1 MKKTVAK
8 YLCIILSVAMLVTA
22 LPLTVYAE
30 DNVTEKKVGSA
41 DELAAACT
49 EINTN
54 GGKYVINLTGNI
66 IGGHIDI
73 KKSGAV
79 VTVNGNGHAI
89 TKNNVVVYVSDGA
102 TVNLSGGSSTLTLQG
117 SVEPHTTLKNND
129 DPGLIYVLPG
139 STCTMSDNVTLKNHK
154 GNNYLGGGVTVEG
167 GTFVMNGGTIE
178 NCGIDGGS
186 VCYGGGVA
194 VFNGGY
200 FEMNGGTI
208 SKCYAITDYVE
219 ENSLYKNSYSG
230 IGGGVFVTDASVF
243 TMNGGTI
250 SNNTATNFGGGV
262 AMTLSDIETQTDPNT
277 GKEIIDPD
285 TGKGYVDL
293 GNPRS
298 KVTINSGT
306 LSRNI
311 AKYGAGIFVSGLIYA
326 FADVFY
332 HKPLVAGDS
341 ENPGLYINGG
351 ENKTVEISSNKADE
365 MGGGVMING
374 LKDTRKAQI
383 HNTKII
389 NNTAAKGAGVMN
401 YSYWTQLDID
411 GCTISGNKATSNGG
425 GIMAEENSDK
435 GYTSIKNTT
444 IKDNTSGNR
453 GAGVYYD
460 IKSEIRVSGADI
472 IQNNKFDGKQ
482 NNLNI
487 FSHKKPVTVAGDL
500 TGSQIGLSDPSLWD
514 DGKEDIAADAVST
527 LRLTDC
533 YKSNNDNLIPDKAFT
548 SDHESWY
555 VDFGDKFD
563 SETTVYR
570 YTAKKYNNS
579 LGLSE
584 GYNINTRDNGDLFI
598 KVPSTTFSGYTE
610 NVGSLY
616 KELCDL
622 YGKNDRYTYVR
633 DYELYGY
640 LSDYPGKIYYDSI
653 IKTYVAVF
661 RMKNS
666 SIFVLTSSD
675 SNSFV
680 NYEYDKKLFM
690 ASGNVQKFLDGEE
703 NVLCL
708 KIYNYY
714 NEANIPGLFNEFTEE
729 ELEYDEPLDFGN
741 SDTKTVYKINEY
753 GFATTKYVI
762 EKGSEEKEG
771 SYDYTNEVRLVRK
784 DINYHINN
792 EEIDDNYNNND
803 IFTSYVR
810 DAIGKD
816 IKVGDTIEKFYT
828 IPEVKATK
836 TNSCPY
842 IFKGWYYDPDNDNDT
857 HPVTFGTD
865 KYSKDI
871 YAHWIK
877 VEDVEQDEKD
887 DNELPPG
894 YNGIYGGFDLAGV
907 QVREGI
913 RDTNFGYEKM
923 PGGLRFV
930 TSLNMDVVNQINA
943 IKPNKNNIE
952 YGYVAATNKGW
963 IDYHSKDANRKLQY
977 VSETANGIDTSSDK
991 AENKNYFGFASN
1003 INCTSRRTNSGGI
1016 VKEDHRNF
1024 DGYLLYTLVI
1034 TYENVEESAKAKDT
1048 NVLARPYIRYWDA
1061 NGLERV
1067 AYSEYRGNSNTLG
1080 GCYTCYNA
1088 IAGNN

>member
-1 MKKTVAK
+1 
-8 YLCIILSVAMLVTA
+8 MLFTA

-30 DNVTEKKVGSA
+30 DSVFNVSTAEQLSDA
-41 DELAAACT
+41 YTA
-49 EINTN
+49 INNGN
-54 GGKYVINLTGNI
+54 GGEYTINLTADI
-66 IGGHIDI
+66 IDGQVDI
-73 KKSGAV
+73 TKSGAV
-79 VTVNGNGHAI
+79 VTVIGNGHFIKAPSQ
-89 TKNNVVVYVSDGA
+89 VVYVENGA

-117 SVEPHTTLKNND
+117 SVDPHITPKNTD
-129 DPGLIYVLPG
+129 DPGIIYVLPG
-139 STCTMSDNVTLKNHK
+139 STCTMSANVTLKNRK
-154 GNNYLGGGVTVEG
+154 GNNYLGGGVSVSG

-178 NCGIDGGS
+178 NCGIEGGS

-208 SKCYAITDYVE
+208 SKCYATTEFVE

-230 IGGGVFVTDASVF
+230 IGGGVFVSDASVF

-262 AMTLSDIETQTDPNT
+262 AMTLSDIETETDPNT
-277 GKEIIDPD
+277 GKEKIDPK
-285 TGKGYVDL
+285 TGKGYADF

-306 LSRNI
+306 LSGNI
-311 AKYGAGIFVSGLIYA
+311 AKNGAGIFISGLIYA
-326 FADVFY
+326 FADIIHHV
-332 HKPLVAGDS
+332 PLVAGDT

-365 MGGGVMING
+365 MGGGVMIIG
-374 LKDTRKAQI
+374 LRDTRKAQI
-383 HNTKII
+383 KNAAIKD
-389 NNTAAKGAGVMN
+389 NTAIKGAGIMN
-401 YSYWTQLDID
+401 YSYWTNLDID

-444 IKDNTSGNR
+444 IKDNTSGDR

-460 IKSEIRVSGADI
+460 KKSEIRVSGADI

-500 TGSQIGLSDPSLWD
+500 TGSQIGLSDPTLWD

-570 YTAKKYNNS
+570 YKANKFDNNLGLDEGFFVKYNQETGDDYIKFDATFSDEGKSSSEIIEELNKRFIN
-579 LGLSE
+579 E
-584 GYNINTRDNGDLFI
+584 GYTH
-598 KVPSTTFSGYTE
+598 VM
-610 NVGSLY
+610 
-616 KELCDL
+616 
-622 YGKNDRYTYVR
+622 
-633 DYELYGY
+633 DYYY
-640 LSDYPGKIYYDSI
+640 RNYSAYPGKIYKDPKSGIYIAMLKVGDW
-653 IKTYVAVF
+653 TVYVFTHDDLGYLQNNIGGYSLLQGAGNAQNFDGGEKGKV
-661 RMKNS
+661 
-666 SIFVLTSSD
+666 VLVSHGFFD
-675 SNSFV
+675 DDGSFFEGV
-680 NYEYDKKLFM
+680 T
-690 ASGNVQKFLDGEE
+690 A
-703 NVLCL
+703 
-708 KIYNYY
+708 
-714 NEANIPGLFNEFTEE
+714 TEE
-729 ELEYDEPLDFGN
+729 ELEYAEPLDFGN
-741 SDTKTVYKINEY
+741 SDTKTVYKINDY

-792 EEIDDNYNNND
+792 DEIDDNYNNND
-803 IFTSYVR
+803 IFTSYVKQ
-810 DAIGKD
+810 AIGKD
-816 IKVGDTIEKFYT
+816 IKVGDTIEAFYK

-842 IFKGWYYDPDNDNDT
+842 IFKGWYYDPENDIDT

-877 VEDVEQDEKD
+877 VEDVAKDEED

-913 RDTNFGYEKM
+913 RDTNYGYEKM

-930 TSLNMDVVNQINA
+930 TSLNMDVVNQIKA
-943 IKPNKNNIE
+943 IKSNNIE

-963 IDYHSKDANRKLQY
+963 IDYHSKDANANRKLQY
-977 VSETANGIDTSSDK
+977 ASTNTNGIDTSSDK
-991 AENKNYFGFASN
+991 AANENYFGFASN
-1003 INCTSRRTNSGGI
+1003 IDCTSRKTNGSGK
-1016 VKEDHRNF
+1016 VEKDHRNF
-1024 DGYLLYTLVI
+1024 NGYLLYTLVI
-1034 TYENVEESAKAKDT
+1034 TYENVEDEESAKNTK
-1048 NVLARPYIRYWDA
+1048 VLARPYIKYLDA

-1080 GCYTCYNA
+1080 GCYTSYNA

>member
-30 DNVTEKKVGSA
+30 DSVTVKAVGSA
-41 DELAAACT
+41 ADLKTVCD

-54 GGKYVINLTGNI
+54 GGKYTINLTADI
-66 IGGHIDI
+66 IDGQVDI
-73 KKSGAV
+73 TKSGAV
-79 VTVNGNGHAI
+79 VTVNGNGKTI
-89 TKNNVVVYVSDGA
+89 TNNRTAVFVSDGA
-102 TVNLSGGSSTLTLQG
+102 KVILGDGKSDLI
-117 SVEPHTTLKNND
+117 LKGTDTFINGVTND
-129 DPGLIYVLPG
+129 CPGLIDVLPD
-139 STCTMSDNVTLKNHK
+139 STCEMNKNVTVKDRK
-154 GNNYLGGGVTVEG
+154 GQNYLGAGATVEG
-167 GTFVMNGGTIE
+167 GTFVMNGGIID

-194 VFNGGY
+194 VYNGGH
-200 FEMNGGTI
+200 FTMNGGTI
-208 SKCYAITDYVE
+208 SNCYAITEFVE

-262 AMTLSDIETQTDPNT
+262 AMTLSDIETKTDPDT
-277 GKEIIDPD
+277 GEEIIDPN

-306 LSRNI
+306 LSGNN
-311 AKYGAGIFVSGLIYA
+311 AKNGAGIFVSGLIYA
-326 FADVFY
+326 FADIFRRVPFD
-332 HKPLVAGDS
+332 AGNI

-365 MGGGVMING
+365 MGGGVMIIG
-374 LKDTRKAQI
+374 LRDTRKAQI

-389 NNTAAKGAGVMN
+389 NNTATKGAGVMN

-425 GIMAEENSDK
+425 GVCAINNKDNGAK
-435 GYTSIKNTT
+435 TIIKNTT
-444 IKDNTSGNR
+444 ISGNISGDR
-453 GAGVYYD
+453 GAGIYYD
-460 IKSEIRVSGADI
+460 GDSELHISGKDI
-472 IQNNKFDGKQ
+472 VQNNTYNGVL
-482 NNLNI
+482 NNLNV
-487 FSHKKPVTVAGDL
+487 FDKDKPVYVDGDL
-500 TGSQIGLSDPSLWD
+500 TGSQIGLSDPMLWD
-514 DGKEDIAADAVST
+514 DGKEDIAADAVSCDY
-527 LRLTDC
+527 LTNG
-533 YKSNNDNLIPDKAFT
+533 YKANNDTLIPYNAFT

-555 VDFGDKFD
+555 VDYG
-563 SETTVYR
+563 TTKEITVPTGESYYK
-570 YTAKKYNNS
+570 YTAQKYTVQSITDSGISCAGEKISVKANTFSSGIATNPTVFKNEVLSRFQTSKYDNYGDDIDQNGYHWYYFLNS
-579 LGLSE
+579 GNDTMVYVVFLNE
-584 GYNINTRDNGDLFI
+584 YNVQILPNGKAVLKTSTGHQAQYANSGEFVYEYASKATRDNVVYSSDY
-598 KVPSTTFSGYTE
+598 TTFD
-610 NVGSLY
+610 V
-616 KELCDL
+616 K
-622 YGKNDRYTYVR
+622 
-633 DYELYGY
+633 
-640 LSDYPGKIYYDSI
+640 
-653 IKTYVAVF
+653 
-661 RMKNS
+661 
-666 SIFVLTSSD
+666 
-675 SNSFV
+675 
-680 NYEYDKKLFM
+680 
-690 ASGNVQKFLDGEE
+690 
-703 NVLCL
+703 
-708 KIYNYY
+708 Y
-714 NEANIPGLFNEFTEE
+714 NEAISEDKNVYDYDELGHIISKTVISKASE
-729 ELEYDEPLDFGN
+729 ELVGIE
-741 SDTKTVYKINEY
+741 
-753 GFATTKYVI
+753 TTEI
-762 EKGSEEKEG
+762 L
-771 SYDYTNEVRLVRK
+771 DYTNEVRLVRK

-792 EEIDDNYNNND
+792 DEIDDNYNNND
-803 IFTSYVR
+803 IFTSYVE
-810 DAIGKD
+810 AATKE
-816 IKVGDTIEKFYT
+816 IKVGDTIEEFYT

-842 IFKGWYYDPDNDNDT
+842 IFKGWYYDPENDIDT

-877 VEDVEQDEKD
+877 VEDVAKDEED

-913 RDTNFGYEKM
+913 RDTNYGYEKK

-943 IKPNKNNIE
+943 IKPNNIE
-952 YGYVAATNKGW
+952 YGYVAATNKVW
-963 IDYHSKDANRKLQY
+963 IDYHSEDADRKLQY

-991 AENKNYFGFASN
+991 AADENYFGFASN
-1003 INCTSRRTNSGGI
+1003 IICTSRKTNGSGK

-1024 DGYLLYTLVI
+1024 DDYLLYTLVI
-1034 TYENVEESAKAKDT
+1034 TYENVDDDAKSK
-1048 NVLARPYIRYWDA
+1048 NVLARPYIRYSDA

-1067 AYSEYRGNSNTLG
+1067 AYSEYKGSSNTLG
-1080 GCYTCYNA
+1080 GCYTSYNA

>member
-1 MKKTVAK
+1 M
-8 YLCIILSVAMLVTA
+8 
-22 LPLTVYAE
+22 
-30 DNVTEKKVGSA
+30 
-41 DELAAACT
+41 
-49 EINTN
+49 
-54 GGKYVINLTGNI
+54 
-66 IGGHIDI
+66 
-73 KKSGAV
+73 
-79 VTVNGNGHAI
+79 
-89 TKNNVVVYVSDGA
+89 
-102 TVNLSGGSSTLTLQG
+102 TLQG

-383 HNTKII
+383 KNAAIKD
-389 NNTAAKGAGVMN
+389 NTAIKGAGIEV
-401 YSYWTQLDID
+401 YSYWTETHID
-411 GCTISGNKATSNGG
+411 GCMITGNNATNSGG
-425 GIMAEENSDK
+425 GVSLEQGFEN
-435 GYTSIKNTT
+435 GT
-444 IKDNTSGNR
+444 IPGKTYLKDTVVTNNTSGEI
-453 GAGVYYD
+453 GAGVIYNNASNLM
-460 IKSEIRVSGADI
+460 ISGANT
-472 IQNNKFDGKQ
+472 IQNNTYNGKP
-482 NNLNI
+482 NNLNVLD
-487 FSHKKPVTVAGDL
+487 KDYPVYVDGDL
-500 TGSQIGLSDPSLWD
+500 TGSKIGLSDPTLWND
-514 DGKEDIAADAVST
+514 DKEDIDADAVST
-527 LRLTDC
+527 IRLTDG
-533 YKSNNDNLIPDKAFT
+533 YKTNNDTLIPYNAFT
-548 SDHESWY
+548 SDHESWV
-555 VDFGDKFD
+555 VDYGEKKT
-563 SETTVYR
+563 EQGAEIGRT
-570 YTAKKYNNS
+570 YTYIAKKYHNVINVTDGGPIKIEGS
-579 LGLSE
+579 KRHIRLKAVTPNLSKA
-584 GYNINTRDNGDLFI
+584 DNLE
-598 KVPSTTFSGYTE
+598 T
-610 NVGSLY
+610 
-616 KELCDL
+616 
-622 YGKNDRYTYVR
+622 
-633 DYELYGY
+633 
-640 LSDYPGKIYYDSI
+640 IYYDMMNRYEN
-653 IKTYVAVF
+653 KYEN
-661 RMKNS
+661 KG
-666 SIFVLTSSD
+666 
-675 SNSFV
+675 SNSW
-680 NYEYDKKLFM
+680 YYPYYYDKTSGKYVTLFYNGTVIMILVGDYNEIYNMKYNNVDCWLYAGVSHQKFAQDGEIVYQYQAKNPNEKLFT
-690 ASGNVQKFLDGEE
+690 N
-703 NVLCL
+703 
-708 KIYNYY
+708 
-714 NEANIPGLFNEFTEE
+714 P
-729 ELEYDEPLDFGN
+729 EYESTAQTVNLVYDKPLDFNGE
-741 SDTKTVYKINEY
+741 DTLTLLERNDLGIITDKLVVEKQSENVDIQYDTV
-753 GFATTKYVI
+753 TT
-762 EKGSEEKEG
+762 
-771 SYDYTNEVRLVRK
+771 DYTNEVRLVRK

-792 EEIDDNYNNND
+792 DEIDDNYNNYD
-803 IFTSYVR
+803 IFTPYVK

-842 IFKGWYYDPDNDNDT
+842 IFKGWYYDPENDIDT

-877 VEDVEQDEKD
+877 VEDVAKDEED

-894 YNGIYGGFDLAGV
+894 YSNYGGFDLAGV

-913 RDTNFGYEKM
+913 KDTNFGYEKK

-943 IKPNKNNIE
+943 IKPNNIE